1 MGQRQQ
7 ETPCPE
13 VTLNSDDQMDV
24 IHAKCNRLGIPT
36 ENTDNLPND
45 ETVENHGEERD
56 RTFKEVNYQRWE
68 NFETELE
75 KNKDTKGKDRGLIF
89 ADLLR

>member
-1 MGQRQQ
+1 MKQRPQ
-7 ETPCPE
+7 EIPCPE
-13 VTLNSDDQMDV
+13 VTLSSDDQMDV

-56 RTFKEVNYQRWE
+56 RTFKEVKYQRWE